1 MITAPPGP
9 APAAGSPPPAET
21 EHRPATVELTVGGMH
36 CSACAIRIQG
46 ALASQPGVVSAAVNL
61 ATNKAFVAFDDTAVG
76 TDRLCEAVAGIG
88 YSATPVEGGTSAGA
102 PEHTEHWF
110 SRAAFAWVLS
120 IAAFSLAM
128 FGPATAAA
136 GWTVLV
142 LAVAVELG
150 GGWPFLRATVRLAR
164 HGGTSMDTLI
174 AVGTLAALAVTAV
187 ETIAL
192 GGRHV
197 HLGGGGAFA
206 AKLHGVMGPLI
217 ISILATGRAVEER
230 ARDRA
235 GRAMHSLLALRPP
248 TGRVVSAV
256 DDDQGEL
263 VPPESIPVAA
273 LVRVRAGETIPLD
286 GVVVSGWSAVD
297 ESMLTGEPLPRDR
310 GPESFVTGGTRN
322 GSGVLVVRVGSIA
335 AESVLTRLQRLVDEA
350 QRDKAPL
357 QRIADRVSSIFVPV
371 ILLGSLLTFAAWW
384 WAAGNFGQAVL
395 SGIAVL
401 LVACPCAM
409 GLATPVAMMVGCGR
423 ASALGILIR
432 SGDAL
437 EQLARADT
445 VAFDKTGTL
454 TERAARVTTVSPVSG
469 LSPAE
474 LLELAAAV
482 EADSDHPI
490 AAAIRAAHVAGSV
503 GSVGSVGAVGSVGS
517 VGAVSSPSDE
527 AGSPATSVAGNREL
541 PGIGVEG
548 VVGGRLVQVVR
559 LDESLL
565 PSELSESVSERL
577 SRGETLVLVT
587 RDRAVVGAIAV
598 STPVRSEA
606 AAAVSHLRS
615 MGLATTI
622 LSGDSEPAV
631 RTVAS
636 ELGIDGYAAG
646 LTASEKLEA
655 IHRLQE
661 EHHRVVMVGDGIN
674 DAPALAAAD
683 VGCAIGS
690 GTEAAIAN
698 SDLALLGNDLEG
710 VPGAVGVARSTL
722 SIIQQNFGWAMGYN
736 LSALPLAAAG
746 LLDPLVAAV
755 AMGLSSL
762 IVVLNSL
769 RLMRLGR
776 SGLDRIQ
783 APRVMRGARGLALSV
798 AVPIVLF
805 GGATAIGQVVSP
817 ARGQPLLPT
826 LPSIVDVALPG
837 GASAEV
843 YLNSGDAGVNG
854 FHLVLERAGN
864 AVDTTGVQVTATH
877 IGLAPNP
884 IRMALLSTGHY
895 LGYTVL
901 ATGTWHFAVRVMI
914 DGRWDSFSVPR
925 QLH

>member
-1 MITAPPGP
+1 
-9 APAAGSPPPAET
+9 
-21 EHRPATVELTVGGMH
+21 
-36 CSACAIRIQG
+36 
-46 ALASQPGVVSAAVNL
+46 
-61 ATNKAFVAFDDTAVG
+61 
-76 TDRLCEAVAGIG
+76 
-88 YSATPVEGGTSAGA
+88 
-102 PEHTEHWF
+102 
-110 SRAAFAWVLS
+110 
-120 IAAFSLAM
+120 
-128 FGPATAAA
+128 
-136 GWTVLV
+136 
-142 LAVAVELG
+142 
-150 GGWPFLRATVRLAR
+150 
-164 HGGTSMDTLI
+164 
-174 AVGTLAALAVTAV
+174 
-187 ETIAL
+187 
-192 GGRHV
+192 
-197 HLGGGGAFA
+197 
-206 AKLHGVMGPLI
+206 MGPLI

-263 VPPESIPVAA
+263 VPPESIPVGA
-273 LVRVRAGETIPLD
+273 LVRVRSGETIPLD

-335 AESVLTRLQRLVDEA
+335 SESVLTRLQRLVDEA

-437 EQLARADT
+437 EQLARADM

-454 TERAARVTTVSPVSG
+454 TERAARVTTVSPITG
-469 LSPAE
+469 LTPVE

-490 AAAIRAAHVAGSV
+490 AAAIRAAHVTGSV
-503 GSVGSVGAVGSVGS
+503 SGAGGSVSSTGAVTS
-517 VGAVSSPSDE
+517 ASDQT
-527 AGSPATSVAGNREL
+527 PAPAASVAGNREL
-541 PGIGVEG
+541 PGLGVEG
-548 VVGGRLVQVVR
+548 VVGGHLVQVIR
-559 LDESLL
+559 LDESQL
-565 PSELSESVSERL
+565 PSELSARVSEGL

-631 RTVAS
+631 RTVAT

-646 LTASEKLEA
+646 LTASEKLDA
-655 IHRLQE
+655 IHRMQE

-698 SDLALLGNDLEG
+698 SDVALLGNDLEG

-769 RLMRLGR
+769 RLTRLGR

-805 GGATAIGQVVSP
+805 GGATALGQVVSP

-826 LPSIVDVALPG
+826 LPSIVDVGLPG
-837 GASAEV
+837 GATAEV
-843 YLNSGDAGVNG
+843 YLNSGNAGVNG
-854 FHLVLERAGN
+854 FHLVVERGGN
-864 AVDTTGVQVTATH
+864 AVDTTGVKVTATQS
-877 IGLAPNP
+877 GLAPNP

-901 ATGTWHFAVRVMI
+901 STGTWHFAVRVMI

>member
-21 EHRPATVELTVGGMH
+21 EHRPATVELAVGGMH
-36 CSACAIRIQG
+36 CSACATRIQG

-76 TDRLCEAVAGIG
+76 TDRLCETVAGIG
-88 YSATPVEGGTSAGA
+88 YSATPVEAGAAPGA
-102 PEHTEHWF
+102 PEHTEHWLA
-110 SRAAFAWVLS
+110 RATFAWVLA

-128 FGPATAAA
+128 FGPATALA
-136 GWTVLV
+136 GWCVLV

-174 AVGTLAALAVTAV
+174 AVGTLAALAVTVV

-256 DDDQGEL
+256 DDDHGEL
-263 VPPESIPVAA
+263 VPPESIPVGA

-297 ESMLTGEPLPRDR
+297 ESMLTGEPLPHDR
-310 GPESFVTGGTRN
+310 GPESVVTGGTRN

-371 ILLGSLLTFAAWW
+371 ILLGSLVTFVAWW

-454 TERAARVTTVSPVSG
+454 TERAARVTAVSPVTG
-469 LSPAE
+469 LSPGE

-490 AAAIRAAHVAGSV
+490 AAAIRAANVGGSM
-503 GSVGSVGAVGSVGS
+503 
-517 VGAVSSPSDE
+517 SSPADE
-527 AGSPATSVAGNREL
+527 SGSPAVSAGNPSAGNREL

-548 VVGGRLVQVVR
+548 VVDGQLVQVVR
-559 LDESLL
+559 LDRSRL
-565 PSELSESVSERL
+565 PSELTTPVSERL

-587 RDRAVVGAIAV
+587 RDREVVGAIAV

-615 MGLATTI
+615 MGLATTV
-622 LSGDSEPAV
+622 LSGDGEPAV
-631 RTVAS
+631 RTVAG
-636 ELGIDGYAAG
+636 ELGIDGYSAG
-646 LTASEKLEA
+646 LTAAEKLQA

-698 SDLALLGNDLEG
+698 SDVALLGNDLEG
-710 VPGAVGVARSTL
+710 VPAAVGVARSTL

-817 ARGQPLLPT
+817 ARGQSLLPT
-826 LPSIVDVALPG
+826 LPSIVDIALPG
-837 GASAEV
+837 GATAEV
-843 YLNSGDAGVNG
+843 YLNSGNAGVNG
-854 FHLVLERAGN
+854 FHLVVERGDN
-864 AVDTTGVQVTATH
+864 AVDTTGVQVTASH
-877 IGLAPNP
+877 SGLAHNH
-884 IRMALLSTGHY
+884 IRMVLLSTGHY

-901 ATGTWHFAVRVMI
+901 ASGTWHFAVEVTV
-914 DGRWDSFSVPR
+914 DGRRDGFSVTR